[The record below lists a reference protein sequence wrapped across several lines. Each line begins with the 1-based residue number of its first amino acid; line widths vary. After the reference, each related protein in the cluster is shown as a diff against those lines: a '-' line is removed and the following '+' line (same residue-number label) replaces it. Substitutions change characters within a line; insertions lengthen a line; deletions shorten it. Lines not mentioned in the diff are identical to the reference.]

1 MGRRYNYQM
10 RSMTGYGRGTATF
23 DGRQIAVELSSV
35 NRKQA
40 EISLSLPRSLL
51 ELEPRVRDEINAHIS
66 RGRLTV
72 AVGLHHK
79 DAKRTNAINLT
90 AAKNYRKQLD
100 ALRKELKLA
109 GEITLDH
116 VLRGPGVIDSDD
128 VEIDTDDAWPALG
141 KALKSALDQ
150 FVKMRQQ
157 EGDALAADLRKRTLA
172 IQKHVKTIS
181 VLAPKV
187 MEHHRGSLLER
198 AAKAGLEI
206 GANDERLLK
215 EIVFFA
221 DRSDISEEVT
231 RLRSHLDQ
239 FFGQLAKDEPVGR
252 TLDFLLQEMFRET
265 NTIGNK
271 ANFLAISQIVVGM
284 KTELE
289 KLREQVQNIE

>member
-1 MGRRYNYQM
+1 
-10 RSMTGYGRGTATF
+10 MTGYGRGTATF
-23 DGRQIAVELSSV
+23 EGRQIAVELSSV

-40 EISLSLPRSLL
+40 EISLSLPRALM
-51 ELEPRVRDEINAHIS
+51 ELEPRMRDEINAHIS

-72 AVGLHHK
+72 AVGLH
-79 DAKRTNAINLT
+79 AKGGTKSGAINVA
-90 AAKNYRKQLD
+90 AAKSYRDQLEG
-100 ALRKELKLA
+100 LRRSLKLG
-109 GEITLDH
+109 GEITLDQ
-116 VLRGPGVIDSDD
+116 VLRGPGVLDSEN
-128 VEIDTDDAWPALG
+128 VEIETETAWPALK
-141 KALKSALDQ
+141 KALKAALEQ
-150 FVKMRQQ
+150 FVKMRQS
-157 EGDALAADLRKRTLA
+157 EGESLAVDLRKRVLA
-172 IQKHVKTIS
+172 IQKNVKTVG

-187 MEHHRGSLLER
+187 MEHHRGTLLDR

-206 GANDERLLK
+206 ESSDERLLK

-221 DRSDISEEVT
+221 DRSDISEELT

-239 FFGQLAKDEPVGR
+239 FFAQLGKDEPVGR

>member
-1 MGRRYNYQM
+1 
-10 RSMTGYGRGTATF
+10 MTGYGRGTAAF
-23 DGRQIAVELSSV
+23 DGRQVAVELSAV

-40 EISLSLPRSLL
+40 EIALSLPRALL

-72 AVGLHHK
+72 VVGLHAK
-79 DAKRTNAINLT
+79 DGKRSGALNVA
-90 AAKNYRKQLD
+90 AAKAYRDQLE
-100 ALRKELKLA
+100 ALRKSLKLE
-109 GEITLDH
+109 GEITLDQ
-116 VLRGPGVIDSDD
+116 VLRGPGVLDSDD
-128 VEIDTDDAWPALG
+128 VEIETEAVWPALR
-141 KALKSALDQ
+141 KALKGALDQ
-150 FVKMRQQ
+150 FVKMRKS
-157 EGDALAADLRKRTLA
+157 EGEALASDLRKRVLA
-172 IQKHVKTIS
+172 IQKNVKTVG

-187 MEHHRGSLLER
+187 MEHHRGTLLER

-206 GANDERLLK
+206 EASDERLLK

-221 DRSDISEEVT
+221 DRSDISEELT

-239 FFGQLAKDEPVGR
+239 FFTQLGKDEPVGR

-271 ANFLAISQIVVGM
+271 ANFLAISQIIVGM

>member
-1 MGRRYNYQM
+1 M

-40 EISLSLPRSLL
+40 EIALSMPRALL
-51 ELEPRVRDEINAHIS
+51 ELEPRVRDEINSRIS

-72 AVGLHHK
+72 VVGLHHK
-79 DAKRTNAINLT
+79 EGARGNVINVA
-90 AAKNYRKQLD
+90 AAKAYQKRLD

-109 GEITLDH
+109 GDVTLDQ

-128 VEIDTDDAWPALG
+128 VEIDTDAVWPALG
-141 KALKSALDQ
+141 KALKAALEQ

-206 GANDERLLK
+206 ENSDERLLK

-221 DRSDISEEVT
+221 DRSDISEELT

-239 FFGQLAKDEPVGR
+239 FFGQLGKDEPVGR

>member
-1 MGRRYNYQM
+1 
-10 RSMTGYGRGTATF
+10 MTGYGRGTATLE
-23 DGRQIAVELSSV
+23 GRQIAVELSSV

-40 EISLSLPRSLL
+40 EISLSLPRALL

-72 AVGLHHK
+72 AVGLH
-79 DAKRTNAINLT
+79 AKGAGKSGAINLA
-90 AAKNYRKQLD
+90 AAKEYRNQLK
-100 ALRKELKLA
+100 ALRKALKLDD
-109 GEITLDH
+109 EITLDQ
-116 VLRGPGVIDSDD
+116 VLRGPGVLDSESA
-128 VEIDTDDAWPALG
+128 EIETEAAWPALK
-141 KALKSALDQ
+141 KALKAALDQ
-150 FVKMRQQ
+150 FVKMRKH
-157 EGDALAADLRKRTLA
+157 EGEALAADLRKRVLA
-172 IQKHVKTIS
+172 IQKNVKTIG

-187 MEHHRGSLLER
+187 MEHHRGTLLER

-206 GANDERLLK
+206 EASDERLLK

-221 DRSDISEEVT
+221 DRSDISEELT

-239 FFGQLAKDEPVGR
+239 FFGQLGKDEPVGR

-271 ANFLAISQIVVGM
+271 ANFLAISQIIVGM

>member
-1 MGRRYNYQM
+1 
-10 RSMTGYGRGTATF
+10 MTGYGRGTAGF
-23 DGRQIAVELSSV
+23 EGRQIAVELSSV

-40 EISLSLPRSLL
+40 EIALSLPRALL

-72 AVGLHHK
+72 AVGLH
-79 DAKRTNAINLT
+79 AKGGGKESRGAAINVA
-90 AAKNYRKQLD
+90 AAKAYRDQLK
-100 ALRKELKLA
+100 ALRKSLKLD
-109 GEITLDH
+109 GEITLDQ
-116 VLRGPGVIDSDD
+116 VLRGPGVMDSEN
-128 VEIDTDDAWPALG
+128 VEIETETAWPALR
-141 KALKSALDQ
+141 KALKAALDQ
-150 FVKMRQQ
+150 FVKMRKI
-157 EGDALAADLRKRTLA
+157 EGEALAADLRKRTLA
-172 IQKHVKTIS
+172 IQKNVKTIG

-187 MEHHRGSLLER
+187 MDHHRGSLLER

-206 GANDERLLK
+206 EASDERLLK

-221 DRSDISEEVT
+221 DRSDISEELT

-239 FFGQLAKDEPVGR
+239 FFGQLGKDEPVGR

>member
-1 MGRRYNYQM
+1 M
-10 RSMTGYGRGTATF
+10 RSMTGYGRGTANF

-40 EISLSLPRSLL
+40 EIALSLPRALL

-72 AVGLHHK
+72 AVGLHTK
-79 DAKRTNAINLT
+79 GKGQSAINIA
-90 AAKNYRKQLD
+90 AAKAYRSHLEV
-100 ALRKELKLA
+100 LRKTLKLD
-109 GEITLDH
+109 GEITLDQ
-116 VLRGPGVIDSDD
+116 VLRGPGVLDSDTA
-128 VEIDTDDAWPALG
+128 EIETEVAWPALQ
-141 KALKSALDQ
+141 KALKAALEQ
-150 FVKMRQQ
+150 FVKMRKK
-157 EGDALAADLRKRTLA
+157 EGEALSADLRKRILS
-172 IQKHVKTIS
+172 IQRNVKTIS

-187 MEHHRGSLLER
+187 MEHHRGLLLER

-206 GANDERLLK
+206 EASDERLLK

-221 DRSDISEEVT
+221 DRSDISEELT

-239 FFGQLAKDEPVGR
+239 FFGHLGKDEPVGR
-252 TLDFLLQEMFRET
+252 TLDFLLQELFRET

>member
-1 MGRRYNYQM
+1 M
-10 RSMTGYGRGTATF
+10 RSMTGYGRGTATLA
-23 DGRQIAVELSSV
+23 GRQIAVELSSV

-40 EISLSLPRSLL
+40 EISLSLPRALL

-72 AVGLHHK
+72 AVGLHQK
-79 DAKRTNAINLT
+79 EGAKASGINLV
-90 AAKNYRKQLD
+90 AAKHYRKQLE
-100 ALRKELKLA
+100 ALRKDLKLA
-109 GEITLDH
+109 GEVTLDQ
-116 VLRGPGVIDSDD
+116 VLRGPGVLDADE
-128 VEIDTDDAWPALG
+128 VEMDADDAWPPLR
-141 KALKSALDQ
+141 KALDAALEQ
-150 FVKMRQQ
+150 FVKMRQK
-157 EGDALAADLRKRTLA
+157 EGEALAADLRKRTLA
-172 IQKHVKTIS
+172 IQKQVKTIS

-187 MEHHRGSLLER
+187 MEHHRGTLLER

-206 GANDERLLK
+206 GESDERLLK

-221 DRSDISEEVT
+221 DRSDISEELT

-239 FFGQLAKDEPVGR
+239 FFTQLGKDEPVGR

>member
-1 MGRRYNYQM
+1 
-10 RSMTGYGRGTATF
+10 MTGYGRGTATF
-23 DGRQIAVELSSV
+23 EGRQIAVELSSV

-40 EISLSLPRSLL
+40 EISLSLPRALM
-51 ELEPRVRDEINAHIS
+51 ELEPRMRDEINAHIS

-72 AVGLHHK
+72 AVGLH
-79 DAKRTNAINLT
+79 AKGGTKSGAINVA
-90 AAKNYRKQLD
+90 AAKSYRDQLEG
-100 ALRKELKLA
+100 LRRSLKLG
-109 GEITLDH
+109 GEITLDQ
-116 VLRGPGVIDSDD
+116 VLRGPGVLDSEN
-128 VEIDTDDAWPALG
+128 VEIETETAWPALK
-141 KALKSALDQ
+141 KALKAALEQ
-150 FVKMRQQ
+150 FVKMRQS
-157 EGDALAADLRKRTLA
+157 EGESLAVDLRKRVLA
-172 IQKHVKTIS
+172 IQKNVKTVG

-187 MEHHRGSLLER
+187 MEHHRGTLLDR

-206 GANDERLLK
+206 ESSDERLLK

-221 DRSDISEEVT
+221 DRSDISEELT

-239 FFGQLAKDEPVGR
+239 FFAQLGKDEPVGR

-271 ANFLAISQIVVGM
+271 ANFLAISQLIVGM

>member
-1 MGRRYNYQM
+1 
-10 RSMTGYGRGTATF
+10 MTGYGRGTATF
-23 DGRQIAVELSSV
+23 EGRQVAVELSAV

-40 EISLSLPRSLL
+40 EIALSLPRALL

-72 AVGLHHK
+72 AVGLH
-79 DAKRTNAINLT
+79 AKEAKPGVAINVA
-90 AAKNYRKQLD
+90 AAKEYRDQLE
-100 ALRKELKLA
+100 ALRKSLKLG
-109 GEITLDH
+109 GEITLDQ
-116 VLRGPGVIDSDD
+116 VLRGPGVLDSEN
-128 VEIDTDDAWPALG
+128 VEIETETAWPALK
-141 KALKSALDQ
+141 KALKAALEQ
-150 FVKMRQQ
+150 FVKMRQK
-157 EGDALAADLRKRTLA
+157 EGEALAADLRKRVLA
-172 IQKHVKTIS
+172 IQKKVKTVG

-187 MEHHRGSLLER
+187 MEHHRGTLLER

-206 GANDERLLK
+206 EASDERLLK

-221 DRSDISEEVT
+221 DRSDISEELT

-239 FFGQLAKDEPVGR
+239 FFGQLGKDEPVGR

-271 ANFLAISQIVVGM
+271 ANFLAISQIIVGM

>member
-1 MGRRYNYQM
+1 
-10 RSMTGYGRGTATF
+10 MTGYGRGTATF
-23 DGRQIAVELSSV
+23 DGRQLAVELSSV

-40 EISLSLPRSLL
+40 EISLSLPRALL

-72 AVGLHHK
+72 VVGLHIRGAGK
-79 DAKRTNAINLT
+79 EGRASAINV
-90 AAKNYRKQLD
+90 AAARDYRDQLE
-100 ALRKELKLA
+100 ALRKSLKLD
-109 GEITLDH
+109 GEVTLDQ
-116 VLRGPGVIDSDD
+116 VLRGPGVLESEQG
-128 VEIDTDDAWPALG
+128 EIDTEEAWPALR
-141 KALKSALDQ
+141 KALKGALEQ
-150 FVKMRQQ
+150 FVKMRKQ
-157 EGDALAADLRKRTLA
+157 EGEALAADLRKRVLS
-172 IQKHVKTIS
+172 IQKNVKTIS

-206 GANDERLLK
+206 ENSDERLLK

-221 DRSDISEEVT
+221 DRSDISEELT

-239 FFGQLAKDEPVGR
+239 FFDQAGKDEPVGR

-271 ANFLAISQIVVGM
+271 ANFLAISQIIVGM

>member
-1 MGRRYNYQM
+1 
-10 RSMTGYGRGTATF
+10 
-23 DGRQIAVELSSV
+23 VELSSV

-40 EISLSLPRSLL
+40 EISLSLPGALL

-72 AVGLHHK
+72 VVGLH
-79 DAKRTNAINLT
+79 AKGGVKERKGGAINLA
-90 AAKNYRKQLD
+90 AAKEYRNQLK
-100 ALRKELKLA
+100 ALRKTLKLE

-116 VLRGPGVIDSDD
+116 VLRGPGVLDSVN
-128 VEIDTDDAWPALG
+128 VEIATETAWPALK
-141 KALKSALDQ
+141 KALKAALDQ
-150 FVKMRQQ
+150 FVKMRKQ
-157 EGDALAADLRKRTLA
+157 EGEALAADLRKRVLA
-172 IQKHVKTIS
+172 IQKNVKTIG

-187 MEHHRGSLLER
+187 MEHHRGTLLER

-206 GANDERLLK
+206 EASDERLLK

-221 DRSDISEEVT
+221 DRSDISEELT

-239 FFGQLAKDEPVGR
+239 FFTQLSKDEPVGR

-271 ANFLAISQIVVGM
+271 ANFLAISQIIVGM

>member
-1 MGRRYNYQM
+1 
-10 RSMTGYGRGTATF
+10 MTGYGRGTATL

-40 EISLSLPRSLL
+40 EINLSLPRALL
-51 ELEPRVRDEINAHIS
+51 ELEPRVRDEINARIS

-72 AVGLHHK
+72 VVGLHHK
-79 DAKRTNAINLT
+79 SGSRESVFNLT
-90 AAKNYRKQLD
+90 AAKAYRKQLD

-128 VEIDTDDAWPALG
+128 IEIDSDDAWPALG
-141 KALKSALDQ
+141 KALKAALEQ

-172 IQKHVKTIS
+172 IQKNVKTIS

-187 MEHHRGSLLER
+187 MEHHRGLLLER

-206 GANDERLLK
+206 EASDERLLK

-239 FFGQLAKDEPVGR
+239 FFTQLGKDEPVGR

>member
-1 MGRRYNYQM
+1 M

-23 DGRQIAVELSSV
+23 EGRQIAVELSSV

-40 EISLSLPRSLL
+40 EISLSMPRALL

-66 RGRLTV
+66 RGRMTV
-72 AVGLHHK
+72 AIGLH
-79 DAKRTNAINLT
+79 AKGGGRSGAINVA
-90 AAKNYRKQLD
+90 AAKAYRDQLK
-100 ALRKELKLA
+100 ALRKSLKLE
-109 GEITLDH
+109 GEITLDQ
-116 VLRGPGVIDSDD
+116 VLRGPGVLDSEN
-128 VEIDTDDAWPALG
+128 VEIETETAWPALK
-141 KALKSALDQ
+141 KALKVALDQ
-150 FVKMRQQ
+150 FVKMRKN
-157 EGDALAADLRKRTLA
+157 EGEALAADLRKRILA
-172 IQKHVKTIS
+172 IQKNVKTIG

-187 MEHHRGSLLER
+187 MDHHRGTLLER

-206 GANDERLLK
+206 EASDERLLK

-221 DRSDISEEVT
+221 DRSDISEELT

-239 FFGQLAKDEPVGR
+239 FFGQLGKDEPVGR

>member
-1 MGRRYNYQM
+1 
-10 RSMTGYGRGTATF
+10 MTGYGRGTATF
-23 DGRQIAVELSSV
+23 DGRQVAVELSSV

-40 EISLSLPRSLL
+40 EISLSLPRALL

-72 AVGLHHK
+72 AVGLH
-79 DAKRTNAINLT
+79 AKAGDKQSAINVA
-90 AAKNYRKQLD
+90 AAKTYRDQLQ
-100 ALRKELKLA
+100 AMKKSLKLE
-109 GEITLDH
+109 GEVTLDQ
-116 VLRGPGVIDSDD
+116 VLRGPGVLDSEN
-128 VEIDTDDAWPALG
+128 VEIDTDEAWPALK
-141 KALKSALDQ
+141 KALKLALEA
-150 FVKMRQQ
+150 FVKMRQD
-157 EGDALAADLRKRTLA
+157 EGAALANDLRKRTLA
-172 IQKHVKTIS
+172 IQKNVKTIG

-187 MEHHRGSLLER
+187 MEHHRGTLLER

-206 GANDERLLK
+206 EASDERLLK

-221 DRSDISEEVT
+221 DRSDISEELT

-239 FFGQLAKDEPVGR
+239 FFGQLGKDEPVGR

>member
-1 MGRRYNYQM
+1 M
-10 RSMTGYGRGTATF
+10 RSMTGYGRGTAIF
-23 DGRQIAVELSSV
+23 DGRQVAVELSSV

-40 EISLSLPRSLL
+40 EIALSMPRALL

-72 AVGLHHK
+72 AVGLHLK
-79 DAKRTNAINLT
+79 GGGKGNAVNVA
-90 AAKNYRKQLD
+90 AAKDYRDQLEG
-100 ALRKELKLA
+100 LRKSLKLV
-109 GEITLDH
+109 GEITLDQ
-116 VLRGPGVIDSDD
+116 VLRGPGVLESDA
-128 VEIDTDDAWPALG
+128 VEIDTEIAWPALK
-141 KALKSALDQ
+141 KALKAALDQ
-150 FVKMRQQ
+150 FVKMRKQ
-157 EGDALAADLRKRTLA
+157 EGEALAVDLKKRVLS
-172 IQKHVKTIS
+172 IQKNVKTIG

-206 GANDERLLK
+206 ENSDERLLK

-221 DRSDISEEVT
+221 DRSDISEELT

-239 FFGQLAKDEPVGR
+239 FFDQVCKDEPVGR

-271 ANFLAISQIVVGM
+271 ANFLVISQIIVGM

>member
-1 MGRRYNYQM
+1 
-10 RSMTGYGRGTATF
+10 MTGYGRGTATF
-23 DGRQIAVELSSV
+23 DGRQFAVELSAV

-40 EISLSLPRSLL
+40 EISLSLPRALL
-51 ELEPRVRDEINAHIS
+51 ELEPRLRDEINAHIS

-72 AVGLHHK
+72 AVGLH
-79 DAKRTNAINLT
+79 AKGGAKNGAINLA
-90 AAKNYRKQLD
+90 AAKTYRDQLEG
-100 ALRKELKLA
+100 LRKSLKLG

-116 VLRGPGVIDSDD
+116 VLRGPGVLDSENL
-128 VEIDTDDAWPALG
+128 EIDIEEAWPALR
-141 KALKSALDQ
+141 KALKAALEQ
-150 FVKMRQQ
+150 FVKMRKV

-172 IQKHVKTIS
+172 IQRHVKTIG

-187 MEHHRGSLLER
+187 MEHHRGGLMER

-206 GANDERLLK
+206 ADSEERLLK

-239 FFGQLAKDEPVGR
+239 FFDQLGKDEPVGR
-252 TLDFLLQEMFRET
+252 TLDFLLQELFRET

-271 ANFLAISQIVVGM
+271 ANFLAISQIVVVM

>member
-1 MGRRYNYQM
+1 M
-10 RSMTGYGRGTATF
+10 RSMTGYGRGTAAF

-40 EISLSLPRSLL
+40 EINLSLPRTLL
-51 ELEPRVRDEINAHIS
+51 ELEPRVRDEINTHIS

-72 AVGLHHK
+72 AVGMHTK
-79 DAKRTNAINLT
+79 GKGPGAINLA
-90 AAKNYRKQLD
+90 AAKSYRSQLET
-100 ALRKELKLA
+100 LRKTLKLD
-109 GEITLDH
+109 GEITLDQ
-116 VLRGPGVIDSDD
+116 VLRGPGVLDSET
-128 VEIDTDDAWPALG
+128 VEIDTEEAWPALQ
-141 KALKSALDQ
+141 KALKAALDQ
-150 FVKMRQQ
+150 FVKMRKK
-157 EGDALAADLRKRTLA
+157 EGEALANDLRKRILS
-172 IQKHVKTIS
+172 IQRNVKTIS

-187 MEHHRGSLLER
+187 MEHHRGLLLER

-206 GANDERLLK
+206 EASDERLLK

-221 DRSDISEEVT
+221 DRSDISEELT

-239 FFGQLAKDEPVGR
+239 FFTHLAKDEPVGR
-252 TLDFLLQEMFRET
+252 TLDFLLQELFRET

-271 ANFLAISQIVVGM
+271 ANFLAISQIVVVM

>member
-1 MGRRYNYQM
+1 
-10 RSMTGYGRGTATF
+10 MTGYGRGTAAL
-23 DGRQIAVELSSV
+23 DGRQVAVELSSV

-40 EISLSLPRSLL
+40 DISLSLPKALV
-51 ELEPRVRDEINAHIS
+51 ELEPRVRDEINARIS

-72 AVGLHHK
+72 AVGLH
-79 DAKRTNAINLT
+79 AKEGKGSGAINLV
-90 AAKNYRKQLD
+90 AAKNYREQLK
-100 ALRKELKLA
+100 ALRKALKLE
-109 GEITLDH
+109 GEITLDQ
-116 VLRGPGVIDSDD
+116 VLRGPGVLDAENE
-128 VEIDTDDAWPALG
+128 EIETETAWPALR
-141 KALKSALDQ
+141 KALKAALDQ

-157 EGDALAADLRKRTLA
+157 EGEALAADLRKRVLA
-172 IQKHVKTIS
+172 IQKNVKTIG

-187 MEHHRGSLLER
+187 MEHHRGTLLER

-206 GANDERLLK
+206 EASDERLLK

-221 DRSDISEEVT
+221 DRSDISEELT

-239 FFGQLAKDEPVGR
+239 FFTQLGKDEPVGR

-271 ANFLAISQIVVGM
+271 ANFLAISQIIVGM

>member
-1 MGRRYNYQM
+1 
-10 RSMTGYGRGTATF
+10 MTGYGRGTATF
-23 DGRQIAVELSSV
+23 EGRQIAVELSSV

-40 EISLSLPRSLL
+40 EIALSLPRSLL

-72 AVGLHHK
+72 AVGLH
-79 DAKRTNAINLT
+79 AKGGGRSGAINVA
-90 AAKNYRKQLD
+90 AAKAYRDHLK
-100 ALRKELKLA
+100 ALRKSLRLE
-109 GEITLDH
+109 GEITLDQ
-116 VLRGPGVIDSDD
+116 VLRGPGVLDSESI
-128 VEIDTDDAWPALG
+128 EIETETAWPALR
-141 KALKSALDQ
+141 KALKTALEQ
-150 FVKMRQQ
+150 FVKMRKH
-157 EGDALAADLRKRTLA
+157 EGEALAADLRKRVLA
-172 IQKHVKTIS
+172 IQKNVKTIG

-206 GANDERLLK
+206 EASDERLLK

-221 DRSDISEEVT
+221 DRSDISEELT

-239 FFGQLAKDEPVGR
+239 FFVQLSKDEPMGR
-252 TLDFLLQEMFRET
+252 TLDFLLQELFRET